1 MKQQEQKRKRGRPI
15 KWELIPEDLAA
26 GGSSYVHDQVRIP
39 VVRSLVHKY
48 NKENPDTFFS
58 VRQADNGRYKIWRL
72 R

>member
-1 MKQQEQKRKRGRPI
+1 MEQQEVKRKRGRPTR
-15 KWELIPEDLAA
+15 WALIPEDLAV
-26 GGSSYVHDQVRIP
+26 GGSHYVPDEVRIP